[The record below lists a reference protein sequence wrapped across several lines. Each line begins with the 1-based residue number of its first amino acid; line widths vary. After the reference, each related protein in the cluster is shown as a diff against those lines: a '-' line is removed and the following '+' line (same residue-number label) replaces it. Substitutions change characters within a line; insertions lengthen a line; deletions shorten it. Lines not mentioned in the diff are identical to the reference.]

1 MNRILKKIPM
11 PIVGVM
17 LSLVALGNLVQSYGE
32 NYRTIL
38 GILATIIFI
47 IATLKF
53 LCDFPGLKKD
63 LSTPIGASVFPTYT
77 MGIML
82 LATYLKSYNSELAY
96 GIWIIAIL
104 LHIVLIIYFTLKYVR
119 KFNIMEVFP
128 SWFIVYVGIAVAAV
142 TSKAFNQ
149 TIGQWAFGFAFLSY
163 LILLPII
170 GKRVLVIKKIP
181 EPALPTLIIFSA
193 PGSLCLTGY
202 INSFDTKNMI
212 LFGFLLILSQ
222 FIYVL
227 AVIKLI
233 QLLKLKFYPSYSG
246 FTFPLV
252 ISAIALKSSNTFL
265 INQGKAIRFLP
276 MVVKVEEIIAV
287 IMVFYVLIRYV
298 ISIAKSIQKEN

>member
-1 MNRILKKIPM
+1 MNRILKRIPM

-17 LSLVALGNLVQSYGE
+17 LSLAVLGNLVQSYGST
-32 NYRTIL
+32 YRTVL
-38 GILATIIFI
+38 GILSATIFI
-47 IATLKF
+47 IATIKF

-63 LSTPIGASVFPTYT
+63 LSSPIGASVFPTYS

-82 LATYLKSYNSELAY
+82 LATYLKPYNNRLAY
-96 GIWIIAIL
+96 GIWITAIL
-104 LHIVLIIYFTLKYVR
+104 LHIVLIIYFTMKYV
-119 KFNIMEVFP
+119 KNFNIMEVFP
-128 SWFIVYVGIAVAAV
+128 SWFIVYVGIAVASV
-142 TSKAFNQ
+142 TGKAFNQ

-170 GKRVLVIKKIP
+170 GKRVLLIKKIP

-202 INSFDTKNMI
+202 INSFDTKNMF
-212 LFGFLLILSQ
+212 LFVFLLILSQ

-246 FTFPLV
+246 FTFPFV
-252 ISAIALKSSNTFL
+252 ISAIALKSSNIYLT
-265 INQGKAIRFLP
+265 NQGYSIRFLP
-276 MVVKVEEIIAV
+276 TAVKVEEIIAV
-287 IMVFYVLIRYV
+287 VMVFYVLIRYV
-298 ISIAKSIQKEN
+298 ISIAKSIQKES

>member
-1 MNRILKKIPM
+1 MNRILKKVPM

-17 LSLVALGNLVQSYGE
+17 LSLAVLGNLVQSYGSS
-32 NYRTIL
+32 YRTIL
-38 GILATIIFI
+38 GILSTIIFI
-47 IATLKF
+47 IATIKF

-63 LSTPIGASVFPTYT
+63 LSSPIGASVFPTYT

-82 LATYLKSYNSELAY
+82 LATYLKPYNQGVAY
-96 GIWIIAIL
+96 EIWITAIL
-104 LHIVLIIYFTLKYVR
+104 LHLVLIIYFTMKYVR

-128 SWFIVYVGIAVAAV
+128 SWFIVYVGIAVASV
-142 TSKAFNQ
+142 TGKAFNQ

-170 GKRVLVIKKIP
+170 GKRVLSIKKIP

-202 INSFDTKNMI
+202 INSFDSKNMI
-212 LFGFLLILSQ
+212 LFAFLLILSQ

-252 ISAIALKSSNTFL
+252 ISAIALKSSNIYL
-265 INQGKAIRFLP
+265 INQGYSIRFLP
-276 MVVKVEEIIAV
+276 TVVMVEELIAV
-287 IMVFYVLIRYV
+287 FIVFYVLIRYV
-298 ISIAKSIQKEN
+298 ISIAKSLQKES